1 MNEVRVENNKGSGGF
16 TLIELLVVI
25 GIIAI
30 LVLLVIVAISPVQR
44 VRDAKDSVASSNV
57 RSAGSLI
64 STCVTIAAGEIGSC
78 ETEGDVITV
87 SKGSWPS
94 STDFD
99 VDPGVDVCAEQKGS
113 DGVWF
118 QYKYTTGE
126 TKEFAADPPC

>member
-1 MNEVRVENNKGSGGF
+1 MANNKGFGGF

-25 GIIAI
+25 ALLAV
-30 LVLLVIVAISPVQR
+30 LVLLVVVAISPAQR
-44 VRDAKDSVASSNV
+44 LRDAANGAASSNV
-57 RSAGSLI
+57 RSAGTLI

-87 SKGSWPS
+87 SKGFWPS

>member
-25 GIIAI
+25 SIIAI
-30 LVLLVIVAISPVQR
+30 LVLLVIVAINPAQR
-44 VRDAKDSVASSNV
+44 VRDANDRAASSNV
-57 RSAGSLI
+57 RSTGTLI
-64 STCVTIAAGEIGSC
+64 SACVTLSAGDIGSC
-78 ETEGDVITV
+78 ENISDVETV
-87 SKGSWPS
+87 AKGFWPS
-94 STDFD
+94 ETDID
-99 VDPGVDVCAEQKGS
+99 IDPGVDVCAEQEGS